1 MDMEFR
7 RRNNDL
13 GICVPTFQERVN
25 TMLPAERPAASPED
39 AALGAAD
46 VMENASFGMAQT
58 SAAPELAPSG
68 QPMTPHMPDDNEVQT
83 TLDMMAEAASRRRQ
97 ELAELHSNLNE
108 KRIIRL
114 LGLLE

>member
-13 GICVPTFQERVN
+13 GMCVPTFQERVN
-25 TMLPAERPAASPED
+25 TMLPAERPAASLED
-39 AALGAAD
+39 AALGTVGAL
-46 VMENASFGMAQT
+46 ENASFGMAQT
-58 SAAPELAPSG
+58 SAAPEMAPSG
-68 QPMTPHMPDDNEVQT
+68 PPVTPHMPDDNEVQA
-83 TLDMMAEAASRRRQ
+83 TLDMLAETASRRRQ

>member
-1 MDMEFR
+1 MDMEYR

-25 TMLPAERPAASPED
+25 TMLPAERPAARLED
-39 AALGAAD
+39 AVLGTEDA
-46 VMENASFGMAQT
+46 MESASFGMAQT
-58 SAAPELAPSG
+58 NAAPELAPSG
-68 QPMTPHMPDDNEVQT
+68 PPVTPHTPDDNEVQA